1 MIGTV
6 FSRRTTLMH
15 WGVAVLVGIGVAGC
29 SGSSQPTSPAE
40 ATPTYPGG
48 WKRTLYSDAFWV
60 VSGPLA
66 GDRDLMEWFQ
76 KGLRRSCEAWSRTE
90 HGMQFSVV
98 WARSAGGTGINPPP
112 TVEETFSMIGRR
124 SADMKEV
131 ETAGAAGSGFGE
143 GKMYEGEKS
152 RLFVRVGMV
161 GSVVYIL
168 MVRGDAKLDTHNQY
182 LRAFFDGF
190 EPVAR

>member
-6 FSRRTTLMH
+6 FSRRARLMR
-15 WGVAVLVGIGVAGC
+15 WGVAILVGIGVTGC
-29 SGSSQPTSPAE
+29 GGSSQPTPPTE
-40 ATPTYPGG
+40 AKPTYPAG
-48 WKRTLYSDAFWV
+48 WNRSLYSDAFWV
-60 VSGPLA
+60 VSGPLT

-90 HGMQFSVV
+90 SGRQFSVV
-98 WARSAGGTGINPPP
+98 WARPAGGTAISSPP
-112 TVEETFSMIGRR
+112 TVEETFSMIARR
-124 SADMKEV
+124 SANMKEV
-131 ETAGAAGSGFGE
+131 ETAGAAGSGYGE
-143 GKMYEGEKS
+143 GKMYEGGNS

-161 GSVVYIL
+161 GSVVYVL
-168 MVRGDAKLDTHNQY
+168 MVRGDATLDTRNQY